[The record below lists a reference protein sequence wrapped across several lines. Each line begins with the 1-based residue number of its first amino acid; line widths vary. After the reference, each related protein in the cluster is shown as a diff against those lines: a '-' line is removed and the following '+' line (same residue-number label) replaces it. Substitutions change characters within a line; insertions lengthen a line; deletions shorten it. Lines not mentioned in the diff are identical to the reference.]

1 MEKLKLFMIMLVL
14 GGLGL
19 VGCDDND
26 PEGPEISATTFVA
39 GSEPGTAELR
49 VPEGAEVVYR
59 FDIKSAAPISKIEVW
74 YRPGLGANMEAPMEE
89 QISGITMVFMPS
101 MTNYVVSDTLT
112 LDEDCSYSVYV
123 EDVNRNF
130 SSARVNLYLDVTK
143 YNVELTDGM
152 PAATSKTFLCLET
165 GRTFYVANIANDP
178 KGIDLGFTYYEG
190 NDNKACL
197 VSLDEYYKTGNYAM
211 VVNDLNPEVIFKDA
225 TDLVT
230 KESVFDQVNKASD
243 LKDIFDQ
250 AKDYPT
256 VLDYT
261 AGKIAPAL
269 EEEDMIAFRTEDG
282 RYGVMKVKEIDRK
295 NEDVSNNQTISLDV
309 VVEKN

>member
-89 QISGITMVFMPS
+89 KTIELYGEVSE
-101 MTNYVVSDTLT
+101 YVVSDTLT

-230 KESVFDQVNKASD
+230 KEKSVFDEVDKASD

-295 NEDVSNNQTISLDV
+295 NEDTSNNQTISLDV

>member
-89 QISGITMVFMPS
+89 KTIELYGEVSE
-101 MTNYVVSDTLT
+101 YVVSDTLT

-230 KESVFDQVNKASD
+230 MFDKVDKASD

-295 NEDVSNNQTISLDV
+295 NEDTSNNQTISLDV

>member
-1 MEKLKLFMIMLVL
+1 MFMIMLVL

-89 QISGITMVFMPS
+89 KTIELYGEVSE
-101 MTNYVVSDTLT
+101 YVVSDTLT

-230 KESVFDQVNKASD
+230 KESVFFDEVDKASD

-295 NEDVSNNQTISLDV
+295 NEDTSNNQTISLDV

>member
-89 QISGITMVFMPS
+89 QTIELYGEVSE
-101 MTNYVVSDTLT
+101 YVVSDTLT

-165 GRTFYVANIANDP
+165 GRTFFVANIANDP

-211 VVNDLNPEVIFKDA
+211 VVNDLNPEVIFKDPAA
-225 TDLVT
+225 T
-230 KESVFDQVNKASD
+230 ESVFDQVNKASE
-243 LKDIFDQ
+243 LKDIFDR
-250 AKDYPT
+250 AKDYPA

-282 RYGVMKVKEIDRK
+282 RYGLMKVKEIDRK

>member
-1 MEKLKLFMIMLVL
+1 MFMIMLVL

-89 QISGITMVFMPS
+89 KTIELYGEVSE
-101 MTNYVVSDTLT
+101 YVVSDTLT

-225 TDLVT
+225 TD
-230 KESVFDQVNKASD
+230 KESVFDEVDKASD

-295 NEDVSNNQTISLDV
+295 NEDTSNNQTISLDV

>member
-1 MEKLKLFMIMLVL
+1 MIMLVL

-89 QISGITMVFMPS
+89 KTIELYGEVSE
-101 MTNYVVSDTLT
+101 YVVSDSLT

-230 KESVFDQVNKASD
+230 KEKGSVFDEVDKASD
-243 LKDIFDQ
+243 LKDIFDR

-295 NEDVSNNQTISLDV
+295 NEDTSNNQTISLDV

>member
-89 QISGITMVFMPS
+89 KTIELYGEVSE
-101 MTNYVVSDTLT
+101 YVVSDTLT

-225 TDLVT
+225 
-230 KESVFDQVNKASD
+230 KESVFDEVDKASD
-243 LKDIFDQ
+243 LKDIFDR

>member
-89 QISGITMVFMPS
+89 KTIELYGEVSE
-101 MTNYVVSDTLT
+101 YVVSDTLT

-225 TDLVT
+225 TTDLVT
-230 KESVFDQVNKASD
+230 KESVFDKVDKASD

-295 NEDVSNNQTISLDV
+295 NEDTSNNQTISLDV

>member
-1 MEKLKLFMIMLVL
+1 MTTIRK
-14 GGLGL
+14 
-19 VGCDDND
+19 D
-26 PEGPEISATTFVA
+26 PRFPRRLS
-39 GSEPGTAELR
+39 SP
-49 VPEGAEVVYR
+49 VPNRAEVVYR

-89 QISGITMVFMPS
+89 QTIELYGEVSE
-101 MTNYVVSDTLT
+101 YVVSDTLT

-165 GRTFYVANIANDP
+165 GRTFFVANIANDP

-225 TDLVT
+225 TDPAAT
-230 KESVFDQVNKASD
+230 ESVFDQVNKASE
-243 LKDIFDQ
+243 LKDIFDR
-250 AKDYPT
+250 AKDYPA

-282 RYGVMKVKEIDRK
+282 RYGLMKVKEIDRK

>member
-1 MEKLKLFMIMLVL
+1 MFMIMLVL

-89 QISGITMVFMPS
+89 KTIELYGEVSE
-101 MTNYVVSDTLT
+101 YVVSDTLT

-230 KESVFDQVNKASD
+230 KERSVFDEVDKASD

-295 NEDVSNNQTISLDV
+295 NEDTSNNQTISLDV

>member
-89 QISGITMVFMPS
+89 KTIELYGEVSE
-101 MTNYVVSDTLT
+101 YVVSDTLT

-178 KGIDLGFTYYEG
+178 TGIDLGFTYYEG

-230 KESVFDQVNKASD
+230 KESVFDEVSD

-295 NEDVSNNQTISLDV
+295 NEDTSNNQTISLDV

>member
-1 MEKLKLFMIMLVL
+1 MIMLAL

-26 PEGPEISATTFVA
+26 PEGPEISATTFVT

-59 FDIKSAAPISKIEVW
+59 FDIKSAAPIAKIEIW
-74 YRPGLGANMEAPMEE
+74 YRSGLGANMEAPMEE
-89 QISGITMVFMPS
+89 QTIELYEEL
-101 MTNYVVSDTLT
+101 NEYVVSDTLI
-112 LDEDCSYSVYV
+112 LNEDCSYSVYV

-190 NDNKACL
+190 DDNKACL

-230 KESVFDQVNKASD
+230 DEIDKASD

>member
-89 QISGITMVFMPS
+89 KTIELYGEVSE
-101 MTNYVVSDTLT
+101 YVVSDTLT

-225 TDLVT
+225 TD
-230 KESVFDQVNKASD
+230 KESVFDEVDKASD
-243 LKDIFDQ
+243 LKDIFDR

>member
-89 QISGITMVFMPS
+89 KTIELYGEVSE
-101 MTNYVVSDTLT
+101 YVVSDTLT

-211 VVNDLNPEVIFKDA
+211 VVNDLNPEVIFKD
-225 TDLVT
+225 VT
-230 KESVFDQVNKASD
+230 KESVFDEVDKASD

-295 NEDVSNNQTISLDV
+295 NEDTSNNQTISLDV

>member
-89 QISGITMVFMPS
+89 KTIELYGEVSE
-101 MTNYVVSDTLT
+101 YVVSDTLT

-230 KESVFDQVNKASD
+230 KEESVFDEVDKASD
-243 LKDIFDQ
+243 LKDIFDR

>member
-1 MEKLKLFMIMLVL
+1 MIMLVL

-89 QISGITMVFMPS
+89 KTIELYGEVSE
-101 MTNYVVSDTLT
+101 YVVSDTLT

-230 KESVFDQVNKASD
+230 KESSVFDEVDKASD
-243 LKDIFDQ
+243 LKDIFDR

>member
-89 QISGITMVFMPS
+89 KTIELYGEVSE
-101 MTNYVVSDTLT
+101 YVVSDTLT

-230 KESVFDQVNKASD
+230 KESSVFDEVDKASD

-295 NEDVSNNQTISLDV
+295 NEDTSNNQTISLDV

>member
-89 QISGITMVFMPS
+89 QTIELYGEVSE
-101 MTNYVVSDTLT
+101 YVVSDTLT

-211 VVNDLNPEVIFKDA
+211 VVNDLNPEVIFKDPAA
-225 TDLVT
+225 T
-230 KESVFDQVNKASD
+230 ESVFDQVNKASE
-243 LKDIFDQ
+243 LKDIFDR

-282 RYGVMKVKEIDRK
+282 RYGLMKVKEIDRK

>member
-74 YRPGLGANMEAPMEE
+74 YRPVWGRIWRPRWREKTIELYGEVSE
-89 QISGITMVFMPS
+89 
-101 MTNYVVSDTLT
+101 YVVSDTLT

-165 GRTFYVANIANDP
+165 GRTSTLPISP
-178 KGIDLGFTYYEG
+178 TILR
-190 NDNKACL
+190 
-197 VSLDEYYKTGNYAM
+197 
-211 VVNDLNPEVIFKDA
+211 
-225 TDLVT
+225 
-230 KESVFDQVNKASD
+230 ESTSD
-243 LKDIFDQ
+243 LPITRAMTTRPVWFLSTSITR
-250 AKDYPT
+250 PVIT
-256 VLDYT
+256 
-261 AGKIAPAL
+261 
-269 EEEDMIAFRTEDG
+269 RWW
-282 RYGVMKVKEIDRK
+282 
-295 NEDVSNNQTISLDV
+295 STI
-309 VVEKN
+309 

>member
-1 MEKLKLFMIMLVL
+1 MIMLVL

-89 QISGITMVFMPS
+89 KTIELYGEVSE
-101 MTNYVVSDTLT
+101 YVVSDTLT

-230 KESVFDQVNKASD
+230 KESVFDEVSD

-295 NEDVSNNQTISLDV
+295 NEDTSNNQTISLDV

>member
-1 MEKLKLFMIMLVL
+1 MIMLVL

-89 QISGITMVFMPS
+89 KTIELYGEVSE
-101 MTNYVVSDTLT
+101 YVVSDTLT

-211 VVNDLNPEVIFKDA
+211 VVNDLNPEVIFKDV
-225 TDLVT
+225 DVT
-230 KESVFDQVNKASD
+230 KESVFDEVDKASD

-295 NEDVSNNQTISLDV
+295 NEDTSNNQTISLDV

>member
-89 QISGITMVFMPS
+89 QTIELYGEVSE
-101 MTNYVVSDTLT
+101 YVVSDTLT

-230 KESVFDQVNKASD
+230 SVFDQVNKASD

-282 RYGVMKVKEIDRK
+282 RYGLMKVKEIDRK

>member
-1 MEKLKLFMIMLVL
+1 MFMIMLVL

-89 QISGITMVFMPS
+89 KTIELYGEVSE
-101 MTNYVVSDTLT
+101 YVVSDTLT

-211 VVNDLNPEVIFKDA
+211 VVNDLNPEVIFKDV
-225 TDLVT
+225 DVT
-230 KESVFDQVNKASD
+230 KESVFDEVDKASD

-295 NEDVSNNQTISLDV
+295 NEDTSNNQTISLDV

>member
-49 VPEGAEVVYR
+49 VPDGTEVVYR
-59 FDIKSAAPISKIEVW
+59 FDIKSAAPIAKIEVW
-74 YRPGLGANMEAPMEE
+74 YRSGLGANMDAPMEE
-89 QISGITMVFMPS
+89 KTIDLSAELNVY
-101 MTNYVVSDTLT
+101 NEYVVSDTLI
-112 LDEDCSYSVYV
+112 LSEDCSYSVYV

-130 SSARVNLYLDVTK
+130 SSARVNLFMDVTK

-165 GRTFYVANIANDP
+165 GRTF
-178 KGIDLGFTYYEG
+178 F
-190 NDNKACL
+190 
-197 VSLDEYYKTGNYAM
+197 
-211 VVNDLNPEVIFKDA
+211 DA

-230 KESVFDQVNKASD
+230 TESVFDQVNKASE
-243 LKDIFDQ
+243 LKDIFDR

-282 RYGVMKVKEIDRK
+282 RYGLMKVKEIDRK

>member
-89 QISGITMVFMPS
+89 KTIELYGEVSE
-101 MTNYVVSDTLT
+101 YVVSDTLT

-230 KESVFDQVNKASD
+230 KESVFDEVSD

-295 NEDVSNNQTISLDV
+295 NEDTSNNQTISLDV

>member
-89 QISGITMVFMPS
+89 KTIELYGEVSE
-101 MTNYVVSDTLT
+101 YVVSDTLT

-230 KESVFDQVNKASD
+230 KESVVFDEVDKASD

-295 NEDVSNNQTISLDV
+295 NEDTSNNQTISLDV

>member
-89 QISGITMVFMPS
+89 KTIELYGEVSE
-101 MTNYVVSDTLT
+101 YVVSDTLT

-225 TDLVT
+225 TTDLVT
-230 KESVFDQVNKASD
+230 KESVFDEVDKASD
-243 LKDIFDQ
+243 LKDIFDR

>member
-89 QISGITMVFMPS
+89 KTIELYGEVSE
-101 MTNYVVSDTLT
+101 YVVSDTLT

-230 KESVFDQVNKASD
+230 KESSVFDEVDKASD
-243 LKDIFDQ
+243 LKDIFDR

>member
-89 QISGITMVFMPS
+89 KTIELYGEVSE
-101 MTNYVVSDTLT
+101 YVVSDTLT

-230 KESVFDQVNKASD
+230 KSVFDEVDKASD
-243 LKDIFDQ
+243 LKDIFDR

>member
-89 QISGITMVFMPS
+89 KTIELYGEVSE
-101 MTNYVVSDTLT
+101 YVVSDSLT

-230 KESVFDQVNKASD
+230 KEKGSVFDEVDKASD
-243 LKDIFDQ
+243 LKDIFDR

-295 NEDVSNNQTISLDV
+295 NEDTSNNQTISLDV

>member
-89 QISGITMVFMPS
+89 KTIELYGEVSE
-101 MTNYVVSDTLT
+101 YVVSDTLT

-225 TDLVT
+225 TDLV
-230 KESVFDQVNKASD
+230 ESVFDEVDKASD
-243 LKDIFDQ
+243 LKDIFDR

>member
-89 QISGITMVFMPS
+89 KTIELYGEVSE
-101 MTNYVVSDTLT
+101 YVVSDTLT

-211 VVNDLNPEVIFKDA
+211 VVNDLNPEVIFKV
-225 TDLVT
+225 VT
-230 KESVFDQVNKASD
+230 KESVFDEVDKASD

-295 NEDVSNNQTISLDV
+295 NEDTSNNQTISLDV

>member
-89 QISGITMVFMPS
+89 QTIELYGEVSE
-101 MTNYVVSDTLT
+101 YVVSDTLT

-130 SSARVNLYLDVTK
+130 YLDVTK

-282 RYGVMKVKEIDRK
+282 RYGLMKVKEIDRK